1 MKRINTADRTADVA
15 KPDPLVFE
23 VVVSDP
29 VNREAGD
36 TCLEGRSVVVEVEAV
51 DLLQTLAITADPAD
65 AARREAEALACRA
78 ALQTVQKD
86 LPEGVEPAC
95 SPSQMDHLPDEL
107 QGTVPTLR
115 ADSASAW
122 LV

>member
-1 MKRINTADRTADVA
+1 MKRINTADRTADVS

-23 VVVSDP
+23 VVFSDP

-36 TCLEGRSVVVEVEAV
+36 TCLEGRSVVVEVESAG
-51 DLLQTLAITADPAD
+51 LREALAITADPVD

-95 SPSQMDHLPDEL
+95 SSSQLDHLPDEL
-107 QGTVPTLR
+107 QGTAPTLR
-115 ADSASAW
+115 TDPASAW